1 MHIIARNTV
10 VLNEREMHAKE
21 LHEHFLDEGDSI
33 ATATAR
39 TVACYPDLTPRFI
52 GYLNGDDKPPTQADL
67 VRASLL
73 RCPGPIAS
81 AQALQRRLIDAPRFV
96 R

>member
-1 MHIIARNTV
+1 MHVIARNTV
-10 VLNEREMHAKE
+10 VLNEREMLAKE
-21 LHEHFLDEGDSI
+21 LHEHFLDEGDSMPR
-33 ATATAR
+33 ATCR
-39 TVACYPDLTPRFI
+39 VIACYPGLSDKFVA
-52 GYLNGDDKPPTQADL
+52 YLGGEIVPEQADL

-81 AQALQRRLIDAPRFV
+81 AQALQRRIMDGPRIV